1 MLYNGMKEVRKMDKQ
16 IIGMLTD
23 IQSEMKEFRNEL
35 KETRTDVKDIK
46 EKVNQIEVN
55 VNQVEAKVNQI
66 EVNVNQVEAT
76 VKRIEAT
83 QTEDVIAMLKV
94 TNKNS
99 ETDFHYLNTR
109 ITNIDKRVFNL
120 ENRAEG

>member
-1 MLYNGMKEVRKMDKQ
+1 VRKMDKQ
-16 IIGMLTD
+16 IIGMLTE
-23 IQSEMKEFRNEL
+23 IQNQIKNFQSEL

-46 EKVNQIEVN
+46 EKINQIEVNVNQIEVN
-55 VNQVEAKVNQI
+55 VNK
-66 EVNVNQVEAT
+66 VEAT
-76 VKRIEAT
+76 VNRIEAT